1 MPLHENDT
9 PEMEVKDEKFYDED
23 DFSELFPSEEDK
35 EKKNGI
41 KSFFN
46 SAKDW
51 FAEKFD
57 NIRSSVSNAIEKI
70 KEKLPHLAKPGGA
83 LDRLETRIL
92 GGREAYNKIYSQVSK
107 EEADKAVFQKEN
119 LPSTLEEKARVDK
132 EIGKNNGK
140 EIFLQDDDLNKRY
153 IANAYTINVKDMQG
167 SIANYTVKSADELN
181 AIKIAGKESTHGL
194 NEMLNVSHNNET
206 FKALVNKFK
215 VDIADNKE
223 PAQIFKGKSYENK
236 DTGNITLR
244 GSFDVDRENIV
255 KVTCTTNKDNTVDLS
270 LYNFTNKS
278 SLEIKGA
285 PDFASAIINADELLK
300 ASERSAQK
308 FTELFSENK
317 AQENEKPLVLINT
330 NSLAAK
336 DIIETKNGKIYE
348 IQDVIETKEDE
359 KIFSCRS
366 LIQNSETGFIDYAS
380 RSPQTVEISENDI
393 KDIRKDI
400 QFESSPEKSDI
411 ETVEKPLKE
420 GTETTVDKSDS
431 AEPKND
437 KREWTIGDIA
447 ENYKGERFAVVGV
460 NAQSSE
466 SLKHTQLELAPYEEK
481 ENGSIIVNGNESFT
495 KDANQGLSF
504 VETRRIERISKDQE
518 LPKINL
524 PEQSENAKISTEN
537 SSDKENNYSEHNN
550 KNVVSITENKEN
562 DLTKPKESIKDEK
575 ISVGDIVND
584 GKHNY
589 RITKIDAVSQSFH
602 TKSVS
607 FNESKGYWLS
617 EENAK
622 TNKISLE
629 RENEFSV
636 IKKAGEKPKVN
647 DVVITDDGKVG
658 TLTKANKKIGTV
670 NIDGHSLN
678 YHFDTLQKYEP
689 PQQEKNVDNSK
700 EENQEKDP
708 WLFEAG
714 GSEEEPTLENAS
726 EYISSEDAIFEENNM
741 NFENLSI
748 EDF

>member
-1 MPLHENDT
+1 MPLHENNT
-9 PEMEVKDEKFYDED
+9 PEIETKDEKKDS
-23 DFSELFPSEEDK
+23 FSESFSNEEDK

-51 FAEKFD
+51 FVEKID
-57 NIRSSVSNAIEKI
+57 NIRASVSSTIEKI
-70 KEKLPHLAKPGGA
+70 KEKLPHLVKPGGA

-132 EIGKNNGK
+132 EIGKNNG
-140 EIFLQDDDLNKRY
+140 EEMLLQDDDLNKRY
-153 IANAYTINVKDMQG
+153 IANAYTISVKDAQG
-167 SIANYTVKSADELN
+167 SIANYTVKSTDELN
-181 AIKIAGKESTHGL
+181 VIKIAGKESAHGL
-194 NEMLNVSHNNET
+194 NEMSNISHNNET

-215 VDIADNKE
+215 IDIADNKT
-223 PAQIFKGKSYENK
+223 PVQIFKGKSYENK
-236 DTGNITLR
+236 DTGNITFR
-244 GSFDVDRENIV
+244 GSFDVDRENII
-255 KVTCTTNKDNTVDLS
+255 KVTCTTNKDDTVDLS

-285 PDFASAIINADELLK
+285 PDFASAISNADELLK

-308 FTELFSENK
+308 FTELFSEDK
-317 AQENEKPLVLINT
+317 TQENEKPFVLINT
-330 NSLAAK
+330 NSLAEK

-348 IQDVIETKEDE
+348 IQDAIETEEGE
-359 KIFSCRS
+359 KIFSCRT
-366 LIQNSETGFIDYAS
+366 LIQNPETGFIDYAS
-380 RSPQTVEISENDI
+380 RSPQTIEISENDI

-400 QFESSPEKSDI
+400 QFESSLEKSD
-411 ETVEKPLKE
+411 VEDAEKSPKE
-420 GTETTVDKSDS
+420 EAETTVDEGDS
-431 AEPKND
+431 AEPKNE

-460 NAQSSE
+460 NVQSSE
-466 SLKHTQLELAPYEEK
+466 TLRHAQLELAPYEEK
-481 ENGSIIVNGNESFT
+481 ENGSIVVNGNESFT
-495 KDANQGLSF
+495 KDANRGLKF

-524 PEQSENAKISTEN
+524 SEQSENTKTNTEN
-537 SSDKENNYSEHNN
+537 GSDKESDYSEHNN
-550 KNVVSITENKEN
+550 KNAASVIGNEEDRLTESKEAA
-562 DLTKPKESIKDEK
+562 KDEK

-602 TKSVS
+602 VKPVS

-617 EENAK
+617 EENVK

-629 RENEFSV
+629 RENEFSI

-647 DVVITDDGKVG
+647 DMVITDDGKIG

-678 YHFDTLQKYEP
+678 YHYDTLQKYES
-689 PQQEKNVDNSK
+689 PQQEKNTDNLK

-714 GSEEEPTLENAS
+714 GSEEEPTLENAL
-726 EYISSEDAIFEENNM
+726 EYVSSEENAFEENEI

>member
-1 MPLHENDT
+1 MPLHENNT
-9 PEMEVKDEKFYDED
+9 PEIETKDEKKDS
-23 DFSELFPSEEDK
+23 FSESFSNEEDK

-51 FAEKFD
+51 FVEKID
-57 NIRSSVSNAIEKI
+57 NIRASVSSTIEKI
-70 KEKLPHLAKPGGA
+70 KEKLPHLVKPGGV

-132 EIGKNNGK
+132 EIGKNNG
-140 EIFLQDDDLNKRY
+140 EEMLLQDDDLNKRY
-153 IANAYTINVKDMQG
+153 IANAYTISVKDAQG
-167 SIANYTVKSADELN
+167 SIANYTVKSTDELN
-181 AIKIAGKESTHGL
+181 VIKIAGKESAHGL
-194 NEMLNVSHNNET
+194 NEMSNISHNNET

-215 VDIADNKE
+215 VDIADNKN
-223 PAQIFKGKSYENK
+223 PVQIFKGKSYENK
-236 DTGNITLR
+236 DTGNITFR
-244 GSFDVDRENIV
+244 GSFDVDRENII
-255 KVTCTTNKDNTVDLS
+255 KVTCTTNKDDTVDLS

-285 PDFASAIINADELLK
+285 PDFASAISNADELLK

-308 FTELFSENK
+308 FTELFSEDK
-317 AQENEKPLVLINT
+317 TQENEKPFVLINT
-330 NSLAAK
+330 NSLEEK
-336 DIIETKNGKIYE
+336 DVIETKNGKIYE
-348 IQDVIETKEDE
+348 IQDAIETEEGE
-359 KIFSCRS
+359 KVFSCRT
-366 LIQNSETGFIDYAS
+366 LIQNPETGFIDYAS
-380 RSPQTVEISENDI
+380 RSPQTIEISENDI

-400 QFESSPEKSDI
+400 QFESSLEKSD
-411 ETVEKPLKE
+411 VEDAEKSPKE
-420 GTETTVDKSDS
+420 EAETTVDEGDS
-431 AEPKND
+431 AEPKNE

-460 NAQSSE
+460 NVQSSE
-466 SLKHTQLELAPYEEK
+466 TLRHTQLELAPYEEK
-481 ENGSIIVNGNESFT
+481 ENGSIVVNGNESFT
-495 KDANQGLSF
+495 KDANRGLNF

-524 PEQSENAKISTEN
+524 SEQSENTKTNTEN
-537 SSDKENNYSEHNN
+537 GSDKESDYSEHNN
-550 KNVVSITENKEN
+550 KNAASVIGNEE
-562 DLTKPKESIKDEK
+562 DRLTKSKEAAKDEK

-602 TKSVS
+602 VKPVS

-617 EENAK
+617 EENVK

-629 RENEFSV
+629 RENEFSI

-647 DVVITDDGKVG
+647 DMVITDDGKIG

-678 YHFDTLQKYEP
+678 YHYDTLQKYES
-689 PQQEKNVDNSK
+689 PQQKNTDNLK

-714 GSEEEPTLENAS
+714 GSEEEPTLENAL
-726 EYISSEDAIFEENNM
+726 EYVSSEENAFEENEI

>member
-1 MPLHENDT
+1 MPLHENNT
-9 PEMEVKDEKFYDED
+9 PEIETKDEKKDS
-23 DFSELFPSEEDK
+23 FSESFSNEEDK

-51 FAEKFD
+51 FVEKID
-57 NIRSSVSNAIEKI
+57 NIRASVSSTIEKI
-70 KEKLPHLAKPGGA
+70 KEKLPHLVKPGGA

-132 EIGKNNGK
+132 EIGKNNG
-140 EIFLQDDDLNKRY
+140 EEMLLQDDDLNKRY
-153 IANAYTINVKDMQG
+153 VANAYTISVKDTQG
-167 SIANYTVKSADELN
+167 SIANYTVKSTDELN
-181 AIKIAGKESTHGL
+181 VIKIAGKESAHGL
-194 NEMLNVSHNNET
+194 NEMSNISHNNET

-215 VDIADNKE
+215 IDIADNKT
-223 PAQIFKGKSYENK
+223 PVQIFKGKSYENK
-236 DTGNITLR
+236 DTGNITFR
-244 GSFDVDRENIV
+244 GSFDVDRENII
-255 KVTCTTNKDNTVDLS
+255 KVTCTTNKDDTVDLS

-285 PDFASAIINADELLK
+285 PDFASAISNADELLK

-308 FTELFSENK
+308 FTELFSEDK
-317 AQENEKPLVLINT
+317 TQENEKPFVLINT
-330 NSLAAK
+330 NSLAEK

-348 IQDVIETKEDE
+348 IQDAIETEEGE
-359 KIFSCRS
+359 KIFSCRT
-366 LIQNSETGFIDYAS
+366 LIQNPETGFIDYAS
-380 RSPQTVEISENDI
+380 RSPQTIEISENDI

-400 QFESSPEKSDI
+400 QFESSLEKSD
-411 ETVEKPLKE
+411 VEDAEKSPKE
-420 GTETTVDKSDS
+420 EAETTVDEGDS
-431 AEPKND
+431 AEPKNE

-460 NAQSSE
+460 NVQSSE
-466 SLKHTQLELAPYEEK
+466 TLRHAQLELAPYEEK
-481 ENGSIIVNGNESFT
+481 ENGSIVVNGNESFT
-495 KDANQGLSF
+495 KDANRGLKF

-524 PEQSENAKISTEN
+524 SEQSENTKTNTEN
-537 SSDKENNYSEHNN
+537 GSDKESDYSEHNN
-550 KNVVSITENKEN
+550 KNAASVIGNEEDRLTESKEAA
-562 DLTKPKESIKDEK
+562 KDEK

-602 TKSVS
+602 VKPVS

-617 EENAK
+617 EENVK

-629 RENEFSV
+629 RENEFSI

-647 DVVITDDGKVG
+647 DMVITDDGKIG

-678 YHFDTLQKYEP
+678 YHYDTLQKYES
-689 PQQEKNVDNSK
+689 PQQEKNTDNLK

-714 GSEEEPTLENAS
+714 GSEEEPTLENAL
-726 EYISSEDAIFEENNM
+726 EYVSSEENAFEENEI